1 MIDLRSDTVTKPS
14 DEMRE
19 IMFKA
24 SVGDDVYGEDP
35 TVNELQDYT
44 AELLG
49 KEAAIFLPSGTM
61 GNQLG
66 LKVNTKAGDEVIVE
80 NDAHIYYYET
90 AGPSIISQVQLRGI
104 PSDSGMPDLNKI
116 ESCVRP
122 DIYYFPKT
130 TLICLENTHNRHGGT
145 VIDMDYIKEV
155 KNIADKFNLK
165 MHLDGARLWNA
176 SAATGISM
184 KEYSAPFDTINVCL
198 SKALGA
204 PIGSLLVGP
213 KESITMALKWRKILG
228 GGMRQAGIIAAAG
241 LYAIKN
247 NFAKLSDDHEN
258 AKLFAN
264 EINKS
269 DYIKCNL
276 EKVQTNMV
284 IFSCVNGMSSSK
296 LNNELIK
303 EGLLVSEI
311 GDNKIRAVFHL
322 HITKQISK
330 KASEIVISTAKR
342 IMDRK

>member
-1 MIDLRSDTVTKPS
+1 MIDLRSDTVTMPS

-19 IMFKA
+19 VMSKA
-24 SVGDDVYGEDP
+24 LVGDDVYGEDP
-35 TVNELQDYT
+35 TVNELQDFT

-66 LKVNTKAGDEVIVE
+66 LKINTKAGDEVIVE

-90 AGPSIISQVQLRGI
+90 AGPSIISQVQLRSI
-104 PSDSGMPDLNKI
+104 PSESGMPDINKI
-116 ESCVRP
+116 ESCIRP

-145 VIDMDYIKEV
+145 VIDLDYIKDV
-155 KNIADKFNLK
+155 KEIANKYNLK

-198 SKALGA
+198 SKGLGA
-204 PIGSLLVGP
+204 PIGSLLAGS

-228 GGMRQAGIIAAAG
+228 GGMRQAGLIAAAG

-247 NFAKLSDDHEN
+247 NFAKLSDDHQN
-258 AKLFAN
+258 AIVFAN
-264 EINKS
+264 AINKS
-269 DYIKCNL
+269 DYIDCDL
-276 EKVQTNMV
+276 MKVQTNMV
-284 IFSCVNGMSSSK
+284 IFECINGMSSSK
-296 LNNELIK
+296 LHDELITD
-303 EGLLVSEI
+303 GLLVHEV

-322 HITKQISK
+322 HITKEIART
-330 KASEIVISTAKR
+330 ASEIVISTAKK
-342 IMDRK
+342 IMDN

>member
-1 MIDLRSDTVTKPS
+1 MIDLRSDTVTMPS

-19 IMFKA
+19 IMSKA
-24 SVGDDVYGEDP
+24 LVGDDVYGEDP
-35 TVNELQDYT
+35 TINELQDYT

-90 AGPSIISQVQLRGI
+90 AGPSIISQVQLRSI
-104 PSDSGMPDLNKI
+104 PSESGMPDLNKI
-116 ESCVRP
+116 ESYIRP

-155 KNIADKFNLK
+155 KKIADRYGIK

-176 SAATGISM
+176 SAATGISL
-184 KEYSAPFDTINVCL
+184 KNYAEPFDTVNVCL
-198 SKALGA
+198 SKGLGA
-204 PIGSLLVGP
+204 PVGSLLCGSN
-213 KESITMALKWRKILG
+213 EAITIALKWRKILG

-247 NFAKLSDDHEN
+247 NFAKLCDDHEN
-258 AKLFAN
+258 AILFAN
-264 EINKS
+264 AIYKS
-269 DYIKCNL
+269 DYINCDLN
-276 EKVQTNMV
+276 KVHTNMV
-284 IFSCVNGMSSSK
+284 IFECINGVNSTK
-296 LNNELIK
+296 LHDELIT
-303 EGLLVSEI
+303 EGLLVHEV

-322 HITKQISK
+322 HITRDITKT
-330 KASEIVISTAKR
+330 AGEIVISTANR
-342 IMDRK
+342 IME